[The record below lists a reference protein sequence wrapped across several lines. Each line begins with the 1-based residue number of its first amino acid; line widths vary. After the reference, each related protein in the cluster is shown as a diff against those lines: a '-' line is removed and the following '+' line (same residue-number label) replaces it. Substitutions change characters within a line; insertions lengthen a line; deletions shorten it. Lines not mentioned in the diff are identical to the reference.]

1 MTTSNLPAPTTA
13 AHGLAIRTEQAFWD
27 DKQLAALHHLGVQG
41 ASNGDLAVFLHQVQR
56 TGLDPFARQIYMIG
70 RWSKDGTKWTI
81 QTSIDG
87 FRLIGRRA
95 ADARR
100 ETLEVTDTE
109 WCGRDGVWR
118 DVWLADEPPAAA
130 RVAIIRNGGRFPA
143 VALFKEYVQTKRD
156 GSPTQMWQDK
166 GALMIA
172 KCAEALA
179 WRKAFPQDLSGLYT
193 SDEMAQAN
201 NHAPAASQAPTP
213 AGPPP
218 PPEPVSMMNP
228 DQSATLARLFNANRQ
243 ALLDFAAATL
253 ARPVENMADIT
264 VDEAELLIA
273 AREQMNLRDTQ
284 AAAETP
290 GETREV
296 ADQVVDA
303 EFIDEATGEV
313 LNEEPRVTNP
323 APYNDDEWL
332 NKGGER

>member
-27 DKQLAALHHLGVQG
+27 DKQLAALHQLGVQG

-156 GSPTQMWQDK
+156 GTPTQMWQDK

-218 PPEPVSMMNP
+218 PPEPEPMMTA

-243 ALLDFAAATL
+243 SLLDFAAATL

-273 AREQMNLRDTQ
+273 AREQMNLRDTP
-284 AAAETP
+284 AAAEIP